1 MSEFSVQELSPTDRI
16 GITKEAR
23 SSKMPNQP
31 PPLTPDKFSFGTP
44 AKFSFGTPE
53 NQSPLIFR
61 KFDSQFTTAG
71 MDDTDECVSI
81 AQPMHSTLNIS
92 KQMLPRNELDI
103 CKNKLDELE
112 KYINYYTITNND
124 LDNWLKFGRKICG
137 TIKKLGQ
144 NMKVYENGLSQQE
157 KAWAR
162 IDKES
167 DIENI
172 IKGLA
177 LNTTIYNPNS
187 VGFNNPRDTSM
198 FLNTPRVRSRLGSYQ
213 SPDRGTPMENLSI
226 MEKERSGGEEG
237 KFVGTL
243 SAMKHKTSVYRKA
256 IARIEES
263 LENYLDLKERA
274 KQGYDGLK
282 KTLEKKQDSLKTQ
295 SKRHFTSPALQR
307 QFVEDVSDFERSVE
321 DEIDRLGELKNMLAS
336 KFTDSRKGVVVQT
349 IKYYHDLTSH
359 HEDNNLALGANNPCG
374 LGTASNNLSM
384 TKSRGISGAKD
395 D

>member
-1 MSEFSVQELSPTDRI
+1 M
-16 GITKEAR
+16 G
-23 SSKMPNQP
+23 
-31 PPLTPDKFSFGTP
+31 TPDKFSFGSP
-44 AKFSFGTPE
+44 DKFSFGSSDR
-53 NQSPLIFR
+53 QSPLIFQ
-61 KFDSQFTTAG
+61 KFNSQFTTAG

-81 AQPMHSTLNIS
+81 AQPMQSTLNIT
-92 KQMLPRNELDI
+92 KRMLPVNELDI
-103 CKNKLDELE
+103 CKAKLDELE
-112 KYINYYTITNND
+112 KYISYYTITNSD
-124 LDNWLKFGRKICG
+124 LDNWFKFGRKICG
-137 TIKKLGQ
+137 TIKKLGE

-187 VGFNNPRDTSM
+187 ISFNTPTNNTMFLSTPRASMRDTK
-198 FLNTPRVRSRLGSYQ
+198 PRSRFGSYA
-213 SPDRGTPMENLSI
+213 SPERITPMENLSVI
-226 MEKERSGGEEG
+226 ERDRSGGEEG
-237 KFVGTL
+237 IFVSTL
-243 SAMKHKTSVYRKA
+243 SAMKQKTSVYRKA
-256 IARIEES
+256 IERLEES
-263 LENYLDLKERA
+263 LGNYLDLKERA

-307 QFVEDVSDFERSVE
+307 QFVEDVTDFERSVQ
-321 DEIDRLGELKNMLAS
+321 DEIDRLKELKNMLAN

-359 HEDNNLALGANNPCG
+359 HEDNNLALKLDHHHGVH
-374 LGTASNNLSM
+374 GTASNNLSM
-384 TKSRGISGAKD
+384 TKSRGISEAKD
-395 D
+395 DLGKI